1 LRRNGIALAPPDIN
15 RSEAEFTV
23 ERTDDGYAV
32 RYALAGIRNVGEK
45 AMDGVVAER
54 EAHGWFASLEDVFRR
69 CPQGTMNRRLVEGL
83 AAAGAFDSLEP
94 NRAKVFANIDILL
107 AAADEAE
114 RSRSSGQAALFGG
127 EDHAAPALRLAE
139 AEPWNRAE
147 QMAKEREFFG
157 FYFAAHPVEPYR
169 AVASANGARTYASLM
184 ESGGTT
190 ERRPAVMAAIVE
202 GVSRGRTRKGK
213 DFIRADF
220 SDSSGQ
226 VSASCF
232 EEALVEPFQRWAKEG
247 EPLLLNVELDSP
259 SPEEPP
265 RVTVRSARPLAEVKS
280 AAKMLLQL
288 EVSSPEALG
297 ELAALLPRDP
307 AGTGEV
313 RARLRT
319 GGTSEPLI
327 RLGRDF
333 HLDGELVERLIE
345 IDGLANVALSAR
357 GDRHLRLVS

>member
-1 LRRNGIALAPPDIN
+1 
-15 RSEAEFTV
+15 
-23 ERTDDGYAV
+23 
-32 RYALAGIRNVGEK
+32 
-45 AMDGVVAER
+45 
-54 EAHGWFASLEDVFRR
+54 
-69 CPQGTMNRRLVEGL
+69 
-83 AAAGAFDSLEP
+83 
-94 NRAKVFANIDILL
+94 
-107 AAADEAE
+107 
-114 RSRSSGQAALFGG
+114 
-127 EDHAAPALRLAE
+127 
-139 AEPWNRAE
+139 
-147 QMAKEREFFG
+147 MAREREFFG
-157 FYFAAHPVEPYR
+157 FYFAAHPVEQYR

-202 GVSRGRTRKGK
+202 GISRGRTRKGK
-213 DFIRADF
+213 DFIRADL

-226 VSASCF
+226 FSASCF
-232 EEALVEPFQRWAKEG
+232 EEARVEPFQRWAKEG

-297 ELAALLPRDP
+297 ELATLLPRDP

-357 GDRHLRLVS
+357 SERHLRLVS